1 MINQIPKVFY
11 QNNITK
17 VLDDIR
23 MNYGKLTRRGYI
35 YGLIAIDQDAKIIA
49 VDTHFDRHLNYWD
62 LSSIGAALYGVARQG
77 QDFFEADMLE
87 RATIIYNNLQLFVKS
102 IGKVNLEDKGLREV
116 LIVLLTE
123 KEVNIGVLILQMK
136 RFGPKIRK
144 EIEDSSVITQR
155 LKLNEQELKK
165 HIKKLKEDVFGRQE
179 SGMA

>member
-11 QNNITK
+11 ENKITK

-35 YGLIAIDQDAKIIA
+35 YGLIAIDQDAKIVA
-49 VDTHFDRHLNYWD
+49 VDTKFDRRLNYWD

-77 QDFFEADMLE
+77 QDFFEADQLE

-144 EIEDSSVITQR
+144 EIEDSASITKR

-165 HIKKLKEDVFGRQE
+165 HIKKLKEDVFGNKL
-179 SGMA
+179 GMT